1 MRYNIV
7 IIVVSVLSYMKYG
20 DEYMR
25 TRKRSDNKWLSEVL
39 ISSLVMKEDTKIDA
53 TLNNKKT
60 EKKPK
65 RI

>member
-1 MRYNIV
+1 MVMNICV
-7 IIVVSVLSYMKYG
+7 R
-20 DEYMR
+20 E
-25 TRKRSDNKWLSEVL
+25 KRSDNKWLSEVF